1 MVHARFNSMARIEA
15 LTTEHYSAVSMN
27 TFYADR
33 GQHLIW
39 EMLESYSH
47 GLSVFL
53 KQQ

>member
-15 LTTEHYSAVSMN
+15 LTIEHYSAVSMN
-27 TFYADR
+27 TFCADR
-33 GQHLIW
+33 GQPLIW

-47 GLSVFL
+47 GLSVL